1 VDQVSHPTRI
11 SPEWGEKMS
20 GILCAVRGGLE
31 SRATI
36 TQAIGLARTTGLP
49 VHFVYVLNKE
59 LAHGTGS
66 DRARAVANQV
76 QQMGESVLFAAQTL
90 ANSHGVLAHG
100 SARQGNVEDEI
111 ASACRELG
119 AEYLVLN
126 RPREGKDGRSS
137 PISAQFAERIRN
149 QAGTEIVWSESSVG
163 KSVEYVRGSA
173 KEGKPCSSP

>member
-1 VDQVSHPTRI
+1 M
-11 SPEWGEKMS
+11 G

-36 TQAIGLARTTGLP
+36 TEAIGLARTTGLP
-49 VHFVYVLNKE
+49 VQFVYVLNEK
-59 LAHGTGS
+59 LVPGAGS
-66 DRARAVANQV
+66 GRARAVANQV
-76 QQMGESVLFAAQTL
+76 QQMGESVLLAAQAL

-126 RPREGKDGRSS
+126 RPREGKDGRCS
-137 PISAQFAERIRN
+137 PISVQFAERMRR
-149 QAGTEIVWSESSVG
+149 QVGTEIVWSD
-163 KSVEYVRGSA
+163 
-173 KEGKPCSSP
+173 

>member
-1 VDQVSHPTRI
+1 
-11 SPEWGEKMS
+11 MS

-49 VHFVYVLNKE
+49 VQFVYVLNE
-59 LAHGTGS
+59 DLVPGTGS
-66 DRARAVANQV
+66 ERAGAVANQV
-76 QQMGESVLFAAQTL
+76 RQMGESVLLAAQAL
-90 ANSHGVLAHG
+90 ANSQGVLARG

-111 ASACRELG
+111 ATACRELG

-137 PISAQFAERIRN
+137 PISQHFAERIGK
-149 QAGTEIVWSESSVG
+149 QAGTELVWSESSVG
-163 KSVEYVRGSA
+163 KTVEYVGGSA

>member
-1 VDQVSHPTRI
+1 
-11 SPEWGEKMS
+11 MS

-49 VHFVYVLNKE
+49 VQFVYVLNEE
-59 LAHGTGS
+59 LVAGTGS
-66 DRARAVANQV
+66 DRGRAVANQLR
-76 QQMGESVLFAAQTL
+76 QMGESVLLAAQAL
-90 ANSHGVLAHG
+90 ANSHGVLARG
-100 SARQGNVEDEI
+100 SGRQGNVEDEI
-111 ASACRELG
+111 AGACRELG

-137 PISAQFAERIRN
+137 PISAQFAERLRK

-163 KSVEYVRGSA
+163 KTVEYFEEVQRRGSHA
-173 KEGKPCSSP
+173 VLRR

>member
-1 VDQVSHPTRI
+1 
-11 SPEWGEKMS
+11 MS

-49 VHFVYVLNKE
+49 VHFVYVLNEE
-59 LAHGTGS
+59 LVPGTGS
-66 DRARAVANQV
+66 DRARDVAHQV
-76 QQMGESVLFAAQTL
+76 QEMGESVLFAAQAL
-90 ANSHGVLAHG
+90 ANSHGVLARG

-126 RPREGKDGRSS
+126 RPQEGKEGRSS
-137 PISAQFAERIRN
+137 PISSQFAERLGK
-149 QAGTEIVWSESSVG
+149 QAGTEIVWSESSVANT
-163 KSVEYVRGSA
+163 VEYVRGSA
-173 KEGKPCSSP
+173 KEGKPCSFP